1 MSSSYCSNLSQKILK
16 LISLIFLFIGI
27 LIASFISWL
36 RFDEIFELKLRQILI
51 FSDPSMAP
59 PELIDTKLIFRQTYF
74 ALFWIFLIFGII
86 LVLAGLL
93 GILSICTKNKPFNGL
108 LCMLLILLIF
118 VQVSALFLI
127 MIFKDNIYTL
137 LSGYLS
143 TSLKYNLQDAVV
155 IQERFSC
162 CGDDDITA
170 TYNYRCIEFG
180 QPSCHQLL
188 LKYFNLIFLSIGIFL
203 TILIF
208 IELMAIIICVI
219 LLCKRGEQQ

>member
-1 MSSSYCSNLSQKILK
+1 MSSSYCSNFSQKILK
-16 LISLIFLFIGI
+16 LISLILLFIGI

-36 RFDEIFELKLRQILI
+36 RFDEIFELKMRQILI

-86 LVLAGLL
+86 LILAGLF

-118 VQVSALFLI
+118 VQ
-127 MIFKDNIYTL
+127 IYTL

-180 QPSCHQLL
+180 QPSCNQLL
-188 LKYFNLIFLSIGIFL
+188 SKYFNLIFLSIGIFL

-219 LLCKRGEQQ
+219 LLCKRGDQQ